1 MQQNNYITDDFLFG
15 HDLPVDI
22 NQYNKLLRK
31 SKIKPPNKKEFSELL
46 SCSRSFRFFPFSAEP
61 SGDLRPRTVGQPAT
75 FEMAKHTTQSK
86 PVSSQQARMAPMQK
100 TMEKK
105 SNSTVNQKRQGGDF
119 QKRKDEISVQQTHG
133 YQSRDLHLDERKI
146 MHDQKSTI
154 DKLTQQEHK
163 KLKEMRDLQLE
174 KFHRMAQERF
184 DSKKNWSIMIDQR
197 DNEIRNQVMRNT
209 KFQQLKKRCLHD
221 FMRKAKE
228 DLIREKM
235 GQTGH
240 FKSEDEEEMEAEMR
254 LTQQMTQGHMREQFL
269 KQKQDRMIEKRK
281 KVIDEYKNDFLKYFE
296 MKLTKQEMILDS
308 ANVNNANKIPKR
320 KQLTDKD
327 SVEAIAANIQ
337 TLINFGK
344 DQRNKMGDM
353 KKLPNNNTSSSF
365 NLGKPSK

>member
-1 MQQNNYITDDFLFG
+1 
-15 HDLPVDI
+15 
-22 NQYNKLLRK
+22 
-31 SKIKPPNKKEFSELL
+31 
-46 SCSRSFRFFPFSAEP
+46 
-61 SGDLRPRTVGQPAT
+61 
-75 FEMAKHTTQSK
+75 
-86 PVSSQQARMAPMQK
+86 
-100 TMEKK
+100 
-105 SNSTVNQKRQGGDF
+105 
-119 QKRKDEISVQQTHG
+119 
-133 YQSRDLHLDERKI
+133 
-146 MHDQKSTI
+146 
-154 DKLTQQEHK
+154 
-163 KLKEMRDLQLE
+163 
-174 KFHRMAQERF
+174 
-184 DSKKNWSIMIDQR
+184 MIDQR

-228 DLIREKM
+228 DLIKDKL

-240 FKSEDEEEMEAEMR
+240 FKSDDEEDLEGEMR
-254 LTQQMTQGHMREQFL
+254 LTHSATIGMSQKESFL

-281 KVIDEYKNDFLKYFE
+281 KVIEEYKNDFLKYFE

-308 ANVNNANKIPKR
+308 ANLNNANKIPKR